1 MVLLPANA
9 VKTLLNA
16 CTLKCI
22 PKLFDVSFCILLAA
36 KKIQITKTFK
46 NAAQSRPIFIIS
58 REDYQVIKELF
69 SIGKSELVI

>member
-1 MVLLPANA
+1 MVLLPANT

-22 PKLFDVSFCILLAA
+22 PKLFNVSSCILLAV
-36 KKIQITKTFK
+36 KKIQITKIFK
-46 NAAQSRPIFIIS
+46 NAAQSRSVFII
-58 REDYQVIKELF
+58 REDYQVIEELF